1 MKNLKKEKV
10 VLAYSG
16 GLDTSIILTWLKEE
30 KDMDVIA
37 VCVDVGQKQD
47 FSALK
52 EKALKTGASKVYVID
67 AKESFIS
74 DYAFKGLR
82 AGAIYEDDYLL
93 GTAYARPLISKILVE
108 IAQKEGAGG
117 IAHGATGKGNDQVRF
132 ETAIK
137 SIAPELTIIAPW
149 RSWHFNSREELL
161 DYAKKHNIPIP
172 PKKEDNYSRDDNL
185 WHISHEGNDLE
196 DTAHAHSERIYQK
209 TESLKNACEEA
220 ELITIGFEKGTPKT
234 LNGKAMKP
242 VQLMEEL
249 NKKAGKHGVG
259 VIDIVENRLVGMKSR
274 GVYESPAASVLY
286 TAHKILEKLTL
297 DKATMH
303 YKQQLSIRYAE
314 LAYDGLWFSPL
325 KEALDAFV
333 DETQKYVTG
342 SVSLELFKGNVLNK
356 GAKSPY
362 SLYSEKLVT
371 FDGGSG
377 YDQNDA
383 TGFINLHSLP
393 LCVCAQ
399 VHGKESLKTPSEN
412 ENNSIYDLA
421 I

>member
-1 MKNLKKEKV
+1 MEKLQKKKI

-16 GLDTSIILTWLKEE
+16 GLDTSIILKWLKVE
-30 KDMDVIA
+30 KGYDVIA

-47 FSALK
+47 YNALK
-52 EKALKTGASKVYVID
+52 KKALTTGATKVYVVD

-74 DYAFKGLR
+74 NYAFKGLK

-108 IAQKEGAGG
+108 IAKKESACG

-137 SIAPELTIIAPW
+137 SLAPELEIIAPW
-149 RSWHFNSREELL
+149 RTWDFSSRQELL
-161 DYAKKHNIPIP
+161 NYAKKHNIPIP

-196 DTAHAHSERIYQK
+196 NTANSHQSKIYQK
-209 TESLKNACEEA
+209 TKSLKDAKEEP
-220 ELITIGFEKGTPKT
+220 ELIKIGFEKGVPVS
-234 LNGKAMKP
+234 LNGKLKKP
-242 VQLMEEL
+242 VELVEEL
-249 NKKAGKHGVG
+249 NEKAGKHGVG
-259 VIDIVENRLVGMKSR
+259 VADIVENRLVGMKSR
-274 GVYESPAASVLY
+274 GVYESPAATVLY
-286 TAHKILEKLTL
+286 KAHKILEKLTL

-303 YKQQLSIRYAE
+303 FKQNIANRYAE

-325 KEALDAFV
+325 KTALDAFV

-342 SVSLELFKGNVLNK
+342 EVSVQLFKGNVLNM
-356 GAKSPY
+356 GAVSPY
-362 SLYSEKLVT
+362 SLYSEELVT

-377 YDQNDA
+377 YNQFDA

-393 LCVCAQ
+393 VCVCAK
-399 VHGKESLKTPSEN
+399 VHEQKCTNKEQDGIDCEFY
-412 ENNSIYDLA
+412 SIA